1 MNSKTLINEVKHIR
15 FLNYFSNEYIYGDEG
30 REYIYE
36 DQGGYAKCGDENGNG
51 VSLDYEGNVIGHHT
65 IR

>member
-1 MNSKTLINEVKHIR
+1 MAFRNSECIVLNSKTLINEVKHIR

-36 DQGGYAKCGDENGNG
+36 DRGGYENVGMKM
-51 VSLDYEGNVIGHHT
+51 VMVFH
-65 IR
+65 